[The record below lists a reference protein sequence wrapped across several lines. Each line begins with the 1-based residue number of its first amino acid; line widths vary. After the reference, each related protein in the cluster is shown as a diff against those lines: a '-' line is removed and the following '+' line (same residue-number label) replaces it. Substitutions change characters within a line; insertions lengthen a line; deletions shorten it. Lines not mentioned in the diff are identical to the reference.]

1 MDTTILRCPGCGAN
15 LVFNAYT
22 QNWVCESCGRVST
35 QKDIYNITKDSDLD
49 NKTHGQDIDSQPE
62 LNLFRCQSCGAEMV
76 TDENTTATF
85 CVYCGNAGIMKS
97 RLEGKY
103 RPDLI
108 IPFKKSRQDAL
119 DAYYKL
125 SEGRHLAPSEFGKPE
140 HIEKLTGVYIPFWL
154 YDGNSRA
161 AVSGNVDKVLKKW
174 TENHYDYTQYG
185 TYHVERV
192 GDMSFQRVPADGSKK
207 FDDTLM
213 DCLEPFDF
221 SELQPFNYSYLS
233 GFLAEK
239 YDVDQVENKDRAQVR
254 MENALMNEI
263 NKTIGALLTNSSKN
277 KMTAFDGAKY
287 ALLPVWMLNTIID
300 GKTYTYAMNGQT
312 GRIIGDIPISSAQ
325 VLKYFAIRFL
335 IVMAVL
341 CVLTYWLFMKH

>member
-15 LVFNAYT
+15 LIFNADA

-49 NKTHGQDIDSQPE
+49 NKTHGQDIDRQPE

-108 IPFKKSRQDAL
+108 IPFNMSRQDAI
-119 DAYYKL
+119 DEYNKL
-125 SEGRHLAPSEFGKPE
+125 RAGRYLAPDEFGDPQ
-140 HIEKLTGVYIPFWL
+140 HIEKLSGVYVPFWL
-154 YDGNSRA
+154 YDGSLQA
-161 AVSGNVDKVLKKW
+161 HVSGTRTESTSW
-174 TENHYDYTQYG
+174 TSGNYTYTTRN
-185 TYHVERV
+185 TYHMERA
-192 GDMSFQRVPADGSKK
+192 GNMSFQKVPADGSKK

-213 DCLEPFDF
+213 DCLEPFNF

-239 YDVDQVENKDRAQVR
+239 YDVTDEENQERAKRR
-254 MENALMNEI
+254 MAKAFMNEI
-263 NKTIGALLTNSSKN
+263 YKTIHGTLINIEEDK
-277 KMTAFDGAKY
+277 TAVFHNAKY
-287 ALLPVWMLNTIID
+287 ALLPVWMLNTIIN

-312 GRIIGDIPISSAQ
+312 GRIIGNIPISYVK
-325 VLKYFAIRFL
+325 VLRYFAIRFL
-335 IVMAVL
+335 IAMAALCALAYMFVM
-341 CVLTYWLFMKH
+341 